1 MGRRSRKRRTAP
13 AAAGGPAARRP
24 TPETSAGAS
33 PHAAPPS
40 HRARMAEAPKAPWS
54 PFPLVEICVLIA
66 LVLIV
71 VGAVSD
77 GPRRGVFL
85 ACGLALAC
93 LAGLELAVR
102 EHFAGYRSHSM
113 LLAGAVALVA
123 MVLTFVIGGASGVP
137 ILILPVA
144 VVVFAAAF
152 WWFRRAFS
160 RRTGGV
166 SFR

>member
-1 MGRRSRKRRTAP
+1 MGRRSRKRTPDGPVAP
-13 AAAGGPAARRP
+13 PPVAAARD
-24 TPETSAGAS
+24 
-33 PHAAPPS
+33 PHAKPRSLRARPEEAPP
-40 HRARMAEAPKAPWS
+40 APWS

-102 EHFAGYRSHSM
+102 EHFAGYRSHSA
-113 LLAGAVALVA
+113 LLAGAVAV
-123 MVLTFVIGGASGVP
+123 
-137 ILILPVA
+137 VA
-144 VVVFAAAF
+144 VLPLFFFTALPQIALLAVGVVVYSLAF
-152 WWFRRAFS
+152 FVFRRAFQAV
-160 RRTGGV
+160 TGGLG
-166 SFR
+166 FRA